1 MTCVK
6 GRLTPHSP
14 SMATRQHGQ
23 LEFLPRH
30 CWRQDLQKVWPWRHA
45 MRASQITSSQIAQQ
59 YGVSTGSRKSARSQP
74 MILDR
79 RAGQTQQKTGEP
91 RKSCVGGGWRPKV
104 GYISQ
109 RSADLGSGS
118 VKCGA
123 SVRDKMYLSFRHLI
137 FLGDRSRRELK
148 FLRAPIAPVTAERAE
163 RNSTTIHATPAA
175 SATPISAR
183 PPHRDL
189 YKDIRL
195 LDPPLISHTHVDRHH
210 AHPSRKP

>member
-1 MTCVK
+1 MARRGGAGRPCWLEARQNWQRRSCSSSVSSWPTQSQLLSRFLLRPPLLLLPPPPSSGSLLLHCTRRALMTCVK

-91 RKSCVGGGWRPKV
+91 RKSCASAEPWRPKV

-123 SVRDKMYLSFRHLI
+123 SVRDINVPVVQASYI
-137 FLGDRSRRELK
+137 SR
-148 FLRAPIAPVTAERAE
+148 
-163 RNSTTIHATPAA
+163 
-175 SATPISAR
+175 
-183 PPHRDL
+183 
-189 YKDIRL
+189 
-195 LDPPLISHTHVDRHH
+195 
-210 AHPSRKP
+210 